1 MIRKVE
7 RHTWGLLVGGGGTIL
22 AWVRRSA
29 GSSVVET
36 GAWRALSMSGGQ
48 TDPTAM
54 LDGGVPLHRFFVLAR
69 VQDVLI
75 EFTQITS
82 INLCACRAT
91 CRIDSTPHLE
101 NDVY

>member
-22 AWVRRSA
+22 ACVRRGV

-36 GAWRALSMSGGQ
+36 GAQRVLSMSRGQ

-54 LDGGVPLHRFFVLAR
+54 LDGGVPLHCFFVLAR
-69 VQDVLI
+69 VQDALI
-75 EFTQITS
+75 GFTQITS
-82 INLCACRAT
+82 INPRACRAT